1 MKIWPI
7 SLGEVTAALP
17 LDVVCILII
26 GKVPKYISFTFL
38 IRYKYLQPSSYSLFW
53 PESEKKDRGAVLERL
68 GVNPF
73 LSSLSYGEFKGQLS
87 AYALHRYPCN
97 LIQNVSTQVIETCFL
112 ISGNESTET
121 LGDHSSPISILLC
134 GLFLFFPPPD
144 ISIVHLISKSKISN
158 IHRDHPYFFSNF
170 ISLFGP
176 FDRVI
181 Y

>member
-97 LIQNVSTQVIETCFL
+97 LNTNGIYSGHRNVS
-112 ISGNESTET
+112 
-121 LGDHSSPISILLC
+121 P
-134 GLFLFFPPPD
+134 
-144 ISIVHLISKSKISN
+144 HLWKRVYRNFRRPQFSN
-158 IHRDHPYFFSNF
+158 IHLIVWPLPILPS
-170 ISLFGP
+170 S
-176 FDRVI
+176 
-181 Y
+181 